1 MTARPAQ
8 VDLTSGTLGP
18 LRLDA
23 RLTEAD
29 FDHDHLS
36 QPSLQGPVGEDSV
49 AGTGAIGRT
58 HQMVDVVGSAAGPDA
73 MPQAAPAS
81 RLGHQGQTRHGH

>member
-18 LRLDA
+18 PRLDA

-29 FDHDHLS
+29 FDHHHLS

-58 HQMVDVVGSAAGPDA
+58 HQMVDVVGSATGPDA

-81 RLGHQGQTRHGH
+81 RLGHQGQTRQGH